1 MLSIAIVAM
10 LAGLALNT
18 WSALQS
24 ARLFG
29 TERMPWSGRDPE
41 GAGWSV
47 RLARGVGIGL
57 AVYGTLSLIRE
68 LELSLWA
75 SPLVLVMM
83 IGPFV
88 VVTAR
93 HNRRVVE
100 TR

>member
-10 LAGLALNT
+10 IASLALST

-24 ARLFG
+24 ASLFG

-41 GAGWSV
+41 GAGWRV
-47 RLARGVGIGL
+47 RIARGVGTGL
-57 AVYGTLSLIRE
+57 AVYGRLSFIRE

-93 HNRRVVE
+93 HNRRLVE